1 MGVNLHVD
9 LETLQLI
16 QGPGQRS
23 AVAALRF
30 KRGDAARLRV
40 VFLES
45 GVTPVTIGD
54 PDELEIQIGIKPRNQ
69 FDHSY
74 LAHCVD
80 WSMPSEGDDTPTYE
94 CFLSFNTLQ
103 LNSALNVG
111 SESSEELSEITLMGE
126 ITWREGMGEHTST
139 RTFLVV
145 VENDVNRGTEGAPDD
160 ANPVYPPPQGIEMIA
175 NKGIANG
182 YAPLDANGKVPTI
195 HVPGTTT
202 ATPETLVQRDAL
214 GGGVSF
220 GGGCVFTDP
229 RVGGQ
234 NVTIISTGGSNDF
247 DGDAVALRVEANSG
261 GGGKAVSIY
270 NASGIGA
277 EIHGGSSD
285 HPAAKIT
292 SNYGIGLSILTPGT
306 AADIRST
313 SFATAAFIY
322 NSSSGTG
329 AEILSHAGH
338 HLNVGIGKFV
348 VANNGNA
355 SFTGNVTAPN
365 LVTNNGANSFAIRP
379 SSAGPILASTSL
391 ITQADGYYQNILN
404 PLKVGELD
412 TRPLAQYYS
421 ESASAGYA
429 LVTNNYTL
437 EITAPEAT
445 GSSQNSFY
453 NYKLSDSI
461 FKEAGNRWNY
471 ARGCEMFMLF
481 EMQVNSLSGTRH
493 QIAICSG
500 LPNGQLEQSGNFGLA
515 IEVFNEG
522 GFTKL
527 RLIRKTSVFETAS
540 FSSAFSLGSSGKFI
554 AMWLKI
560 TAAGAV
566 ELRVVGTPSFTTFPN
581 RPATAQLTLAAANYE
596 SAAGSIFL
604 TGRATSAT
612 PALNAGTVRFHKL
625 NYHIDT

>member
-30 KRGDAARLRV
+30 KRGDAARLQV
-40 VFLES
+40 VFLQN
-45 GVTPVTIGD
+45 GLTPVTIGD

-69 FDHSY
+69 FEHSY

-145 VENDVNRGTEGAPDD
+145 VDNDVNRGTEGAPDD

-202 ATPETLVQRDAL
+202 ATPETLVQRDAQ

-247 DGDAVALRVEANSG
+247 DGDPTALSISATGTGTGASISTSG
-261 GGGKAVSIY
+261 G
-270 NASGIGA
+270 SGVGA
-277 EIHGGSSD
+277 F
-285 HPAAKIT
+285 IT
-292 SNYGIGLSILTPGT
+292 SSSGAGALVQSSTGT
-306 AADIRST
+306 GAI
-313 SFATAAFIY
+313 I
-322 NSSSGTG
+322 SSYSGTG
-329 AEILSHAGH
+329 AAISSLIGP

-348 VANNGNA
+348 VTNNGNA

-365 LVTNNGANSFAIRP
+365 LATNNGSNSFAIRP

-493 QIAICSG
+493 QIAISSG

-527 RLIRKTSVFETAS
+527 RLIRKTSVSETAS
-540 FSSAFSLGSSGKFI
+540 FSPAFSLGSSGKFI

-581 RPATAQLTLAAANYE
+581 RPATAQLTLAAANYDP
-596 SAAGSIFL
+596 APGSIFL
-604 TGRATSAT
+604 TGLATSAT
-612 PALNAGTVRFHKL
+612 AAQNAGTVRFHKL
-625 NYHIDT
+625 HYHIDN

>member
-1 MGVNLHVD
+1 VNLHVD

-247 DGDAVALRVEANSG
+247 DGDPTALSISATGTGTGASISTSG
-261 GGGKAVSIY
+261 G
-270 NASGIGA
+270 SGVGA
-277 EIHGGSSD
+277 F
-285 HPAAKIT
+285 IT
-292 SNYGIGLSILTPGT
+292 SSSGAGALVQSSTGT
-306 AADIRST
+306 GAI
-313 SFATAAFIY
+313 I
-322 NSSSGTG
+322 SSYSGTG
-329 AEILSHAGH
+329 AAISSLIGP

-379 SSAGPILASTSL
+379 TSAGPILASTSL

-527 RLIRKTSVFETAS
+527 RLIRKTSVSETAS
-540 FSSAFSLGSSGKFI
+540 FSSAFLLGSSGKFI

-581 RPATAQLTLAAANYE
+581 RPATAQLTLAAANYDP
-596 SAAGSIFL
+596 APGSIFL
-604 TGRATSAT
+604 TGLATSAT
-612 PALNAGTVRFHKL
+612 AAQNAGTVRFHKL
-625 NYHIDT
+625 HYHIDN

>member
-30 KRGDAARLRV
+30 KRGDAARLQV
-40 VFLES
+40 VFLQN
-45 GVTPVTIGD
+45 GLTPVTIGD

-94 CFLSFNTLQ
+94 CELSFNTLQ
-103 LNSALNVG
+103 LNSALNIG

-247 DGDAVALRVEANSG
+247 DGDPTALSISATGTGTGASISTSG
-261 GGGKAVSIY
+261 G
-270 NASGIGA
+270 SGVGA
-277 EIHGGSSD
+277 F
-285 HPAAKIT
+285 IT
-292 SNYGIGLSILTPGT
+292 SSSGAGALVQSSTGT
-306 AADIRST
+306 GAI
-313 SFATAAFIY
+313 I
-322 NSSSGTG
+322 SSYSGTG
-329 AEILSHAGH
+329 AAISSLIGP
-338 HLNVGIGKFV
+338 HLNVGIGKFIV
-348 VANNGNA
+348 TNNGNA

-365 LVTNNGANSFAIRP
+365 LATNNGANSFAIRP
-379 SSAGPILASTSL
+379 SSVGPILASSSL

-581 RPATAQLTLAAANYE
+581 RPATAQLTLTAANYD
-596 SAAGSIFL
+596 SATGSIFL

-612 PALNAGTVRFHKL
+612 AAQNAGTVRFHKL
-625 NYHIDT
+625 HYHIDN

>member
-16 QGPGQRS
+16 QEPGPRS
-23 AVAALRF
+23 AAALRF

-182 YAPLDANGKVPTI
+182 YAPLDANGKVPSN

-202 ATPETLVQRDAL
+202 ATPETLVQRDAQ

-247 DGDAVALRVEANSG
+247 DGDPTALSISATGTGTGASISTSG
-261 GGGKAVSIY
+261 G
-270 NASGIGA
+270 SGVGA
-277 EIHGGSSD
+277 F
-285 HPAAKIT
+285 IT
-292 SNYGIGLSILTPGT
+292 SSSGAGALVQSSTGT
-306 AADIRST
+306 GAI
-313 SFATAAFIY
+313 I
-322 NSSSGTG
+322 SSYSGTG
-329 AEILSHAGH
+329 AAISSLIGP

-348 VANNGNA
+348 VTNNGNA

-365 LVTNNGANSFAIRP
+365 LATNNGSNSFAIRP

-493 QIAICSG
+493 QIAICSV

-527 RLIRKTSVFETAS
+527 RLIRKTSVSETAS

-581 RPATAQLTLAAANYE
+581 RPATAQLTLAAANYDP
-596 SAAGSIFL
+596 APGSIFL
-604 TGRATSAT
+604 TGLATSAT
-612 PALNAGTVRFHKL
+612 AAQNAGTVRFHKL
-625 NYHIDT
+625 HYHIDT

>member
-145 VENDVNRGTEGAPDD
+145 VENDVNRGTEGTPDD

-182 YAPLDANGKVPTI
+182 YAPLDANGKVPSN

-229 RVGGQ
+229 SQGGH

-247 DGDAVALRVEANSG
+247 DGDPTALSISATGTGTGASISTSG
-261 GGGKAVSIY
+261 G
-270 NASGIGA
+270 SGVGA
-277 EIHGGSSD
+277 F
-285 HPAAKIT
+285 IT
-292 SNYGIGLSILTPGT
+292 SSSGAGALVQSSTGT
-306 AADIRST
+306 GAI
-313 SFATAAFIY
+313 I
-322 NSSSGTG
+322 SSYSGTG
-329 AEILSHAGH
+329 AAISSLIGP

-348 VANNGNA
+348 VTNNGNA

-365 LVTNNGANSFAIRP
+365 LATNNGANSFAIRP

-493 QIAICSG
+493 QIAISSG

-527 RLIRKTSVFETAS
+527 RLIRKTSVSATAS

-581 RPATAQLTLAAANYE
+581 RPATAQLTLTAANYDP
-596 SAAGSIFL
+596 APGSIFL
-604 TGRATSAT
+604 TGLATSAT
-612 PALNAGTVRFHKL
+612 AAQNAGTVRFHKL
-625 NYHIDT
+625 HYHIDN

>member
-1 MGVNLHVD
+1 VKLYVD
-9 LETLQLI
+9 LESLQLI
-16 QGPGQRS
+16 EGPGFRNPITS
-23 AVAALRF
+23 LRF
-30 KRGDAARLRV
+30 KRGDAALLEV
-40 VFLES
+40 EFLNGGGTAS
-45 GVTPVTIGD
+45 SIGD
-54 PDELEIQIGIKPRNQ
+54 PTTLEIHFGAKQ
-69 FDHSY
+69 FNRFDLGYLVFSDDWVIPSATTVLQSY
-74 LAHCVD
+74 RC
-80 WSMPSEGDDTPTYE
+80 SP
-94 CFLSFNTLQ
+94 SFNTLQ
-103 LNSALNVG
+103 LDAAIGVG
-111 SESSEELSEITLMGE
+111 SSSSTELSEITLMGE

-145 VENDVNRGTEGAPDD
+145 VENDVNRGTEGVPND
-160 ANPVYPPPQGIEMIA
+160 ANPFYPPPQGIEMIA

-202 ATPETLVQRDAL
+202 ATPETLVQRDAQ

-247 DGDAVALRVEANSG
+247 DGDPTALSISATGTGTGASISTSG
-261 GGGKAVSIY
+261 G
-270 NASGIGA
+270 SGVGA
-277 EIHGGSSD
+277 F
-285 HPAAKIT
+285 IT
-292 SNYGIGLSILTPGT
+292 SSSGAGALVQSSTGT
-306 AADIRST
+306 GAI
-313 SFATAAFIY
+313 I
-322 NSSSGTG
+322 SSYSGTG
-329 AEILSHAGH
+329 AAISSLIGP
-338 HLNVGIGKFV
+338 HLNVGIGKFI

-365 LVTNNGANSFAIRP
+365 LVTNNGANIFAIRP

-581 RPATAQLTLAAANYE
+581 RPATAQLTLTAANYDP
-596 SAAGSIFL
+596 APGSIFL
-604 TGRATSAT
+604 TGLATSAT
-612 PALNAGTVRFHKL
+612 AAQNAGTVRFHKL
-625 NYHIDT
+625 HYHIDT

>member
-1 MGVNLHVD
+1 MSVNLHVD

-30 KRGDAARLRV
+30 KRGDAARLQV
-40 VFLES
+40 VFLQN
-45 GVTPVTIGD
+45 GLTPVTIGD

-69 FDHSY
+69 FEHSY

-126 ITWREGMGEHTST
+126 ITWREGMGEPSST

-202 ATPETLVQRDAL
+202 ATPETLVQRDAQ

-247 DGDAVALRVEANSG
+247 DGDPTALSISATGTGTGASISTSG
-261 GGGKAVSIY
+261 G
-270 NASGIGA
+270 SGVGA
-277 EIHGGSSD
+277 F
-285 HPAAKIT
+285 IT
-292 SNYGIGLSILTPGT
+292 SSSGAGALVQSSTGT
-306 AADIRST
+306 GAI
-313 SFATAAFIY
+313 I
-322 NSSSGTG
+322 SSYSGTG
-329 AEILSHAGH
+329 AAISSLIGP

-348 VANNGNA
+348 VTNNGNA

-365 LVTNNGANSFAIRP
+365 LATNNGSNSFAIRP
-379 SSAGPILASTSL
+379 TSAGPILASTSL

-421 ESASAGYA
+421 ESATAGYA

-481 EMQVNSLSGTRH
+481 EMQVNSFSGTRH

-527 RLIRKTSVFETAS
+527 RLIRKTSVSETAS
-540 FSSAFSLGSSGKFI
+540 FSSAFLLGSSGKFI

-581 RPATAQLTLAAANYE
+581 RPATAQLTLAAANYDP
-596 SAAGSIFL
+596 APGSIFL
-604 TGRATSAT
+604 TGLATSAT
-612 PALNAGTVRFHKL
+612 AAQNAGTVRFHKMH
-625 NYHIDT
+625 YHIDN

>member
-182 YAPLDANGKVPTI
+182 YAPLDANGKVPSN

-247 DGDAVALRVEANSG
+247 DGDPTAL
-261 GGGKAVSIY
+261 SIS
-270 NASGIGA
+270 ATGTGIGVG
-277 EIHGGSSD
+277 ISTSNGSGVG
-285 HPAAKIT
+285 AFIT
-292 SNYGIGLSILTPGT
+292 SGSGAGALIQS
-306 AADIRST
+306 ST
-313 SFATAAFIY
+313 STGAII
-322 NSSSGTG
+322 SSYSGTG
-329 AEILSHAGH
+329 AAISSLIGP
-338 HLNVGIGKFV
+338 HLNVGIGKFIV
-348 VANNGNA
+348 TNNGNA

-365 LVTNNGANSFAIRP
+365 LATNNGANSFAIRP

-493 QIAICSG
+493 QIAICSE

-527 RLIRKTSVFETAS
+527 RLIRKTSVAVPAN
-540 FSSAFSLGSSGKFI
+540 FSSALSLVSQGKFI

-581 RPATAQLTLAAANYE
+581 RPATAQLTLAAANYD
-596 SAAGSIFL
+596 SATGSIFL

-612 PALNAGTVRFHKL
+612 AAQNAGTVRFHKL
-625 NYHIDT
+625 HYHIDN

>member
-30 KRGDAARLRV
+30 KRGDAARIQV
-40 VFLES
+40 IFLENGIS
-45 GVTPVTIGD
+45 PVPIGD
-54 PDELEIQIGIKPRNQ
+54 SDELEIQIGIKPRNQ

-74 LAHCVD
+74 LAHSAD
-80 WSMPSEGDDTPTYE
+80 WSMPAEGDDTPTYE
-94 CFLSFNTLQ
+94 CELSFNTLQ

-111 SESSEELSEITLMGE
+111 SATAEELPEITLMGE
-126 ITWREGMGEHTST
+126 ITWREGDGEPTST

-145 VENDVNRGTEGAPDD
+145 VENDVNRGTEGAPSD

-202 ATPETLVQRDAL
+202 ATPETLVQRDAQ

-247 DGDAVALRVEANSG
+247 DGDPTALSISATGTGTGASISTSG
-261 GGGKAVSIY
+261 G
-270 NASGIGA
+270 SGVGA
-277 EIHGGSSD
+277 F
-285 HPAAKIT
+285 IT
-292 SNYGIGLSILTPGT
+292 SSSGAGALVQSSTGT
-306 AADIRST
+306 GAI
-313 SFATAAFIY
+313 I
-322 NSSSGTG
+322 SSYSGTG
-329 AEILSHAGH
+329 AAISSLIGP

-493 QIAICSG
+493 QIAICSE
-500 LPNGQLEQSGNFGLA
+500 LPNGQLEQPGNFGLA

-527 RLIRKTSVFETAS
+527 RLIRIASVSAIAS
-540 FSSAFSLGSSGKFI
+540 FSTTFSLGSSGKFI

-581 RPATAQLTLAAANYE
+581 RPATAQLTLAAANYDP
-596 SAAGSIFL
+596 APGSIFL
-604 TGRATSAT
+604 TGLATSAT
-612 PALNAGTVRFHKL
+612 AAQNAGTVRFHKL
-625 NYHIDT
+625 HYHIDT

>member
-234 NVTIISTGGSNDF
+234 NVTIIITGGSNDF
-247 DGDAVALRVEANSG
+247 DVEPTALSISATGTGTGASISTSG
-261 GGGKAVSIY
+261 G
-270 NASGIGA
+270 SGVGA
-277 EIHGGSSD
+277 F
-285 HPAAKIT
+285 IT
-292 SNYGIGLSILTPGT
+292 SSSGAGALVQSSTGT
-306 AADIRST
+306 GAI
-313 SFATAAFIY
+313 I
-322 NSSSGTG
+322 SSYSGTG
-329 AEILSHAGH
+329 AAISSLIGP

-348 VANNGNA
+348 VTNNGNA

-365 LVTNNGANSFAIRP
+365 LATHNGANSFAIRP

-493 QIAICSG
+493 QIAICSE

-527 RLIRKTSVFETAS
+527 RLIRKTSVAVPAN
-540 FSSAFSLGSSGKFI
+540 FSSALSLVSQGKFI

-581 RPATAQLTLAAANYE
+581 RPATAQLTLAAANYD
-596 SAAGSIFL
+596 SATGSIFL

-612 PALNAGTVRFHKL
+612 AAQNAGTVRFHKL
-625 NYHIDT
+625 HYHIDN

>member
-126 ITWREGMGEHTST
+126 ITWREGMGEPTST

-202 ATPETLVQRDAL
+202 ATPETLVQRDAQ

-247 DGDAVALRVEANSG
+247 DGDPTALSISATGTGTGASISTSG
-261 GGGKAVSIY
+261 G
-270 NASGIGA
+270 SGVGA
-277 EIHGGSSD
+277 F
-285 HPAAKIT
+285 IT
-292 SNYGIGLSILTPGT
+292 SSSGAGALVQSSTGT
-306 AADIRST
+306 GAI
-313 SFATAAFIY
+313 I
-322 NSSSGTG
+322 SSYSGTG
-329 AEILSHAGH
+329 AAISSLIGP

-348 VANNGNA
+348 VTNNGNA

-365 LVTNNGANSFAIRP
+365 LVTNNGANIFAIRP

-527 RLIRKTSVFETAS
+527 RLIRKTSVSETAS

-581 RPATAQLTLAAANYE
+581 RPATAQLTLAAANYDP
-596 SAAGSIFL
+596 APGSIFL
-604 TGRATSAT
+604 TGLATSAT
-612 PALNAGTVRFHKL
+612 AAQNAGTVRFHKL
-625 NYHIDT
+625 HYHIDN

>member
-30 KRGDAARLRV
+30 KRGDAARLQV
-40 VFLES
+40 VFLQN
-45 GVTPVTIGD
+45 GLTPVTIGD

-69 FDHSY
+69 FEHSY

-202 ATPETLVQRDAL
+202 ATPETLVQRDAQ

-247 DGDAVALRVEANSG
+247 DGDPTALSISATGTGTGASISTSG
-261 GGGKAVSIY
+261 G
-270 NASGIGA
+270 SGVGA
-277 EIHGGSSD
+277 F
-285 HPAAKIT
+285 IT
-292 SNYGIGLSILTPGT
+292 SSSGAGALVQSSTGT
-306 AADIRST
+306 GAI
-313 SFATAAFIY
+313 I
-322 NSSSGTG
+322 SSYSGTG
-329 AEILSHAGH
+329 AAISSLIGP

-365 LVTNNGANSFAIRP
+365 LATNNGSNSFAIRP

-421 ESASAGYA
+421 ESATAGYA

-493 QIAICSG
+493 QIAISSG

-527 RLIRKTSVFETAS
+527 RLIRKTSVSETAS
-540 FSSAFSLGSSGKFI
+540 FSPAFSLGSSGKFI

-581 RPATAQLTLAAANYE
+581 RPATAQLTLAAANYDP
-596 SAAGSIFL
+596 APGSIFL
-604 TGRATSAT
+604 TGLATSAT
-612 PALNAGTVRFHKL
+612 AAQNAGTVRFHKL
-625 NYHIDT
+625 HYHIDN

>member
-45 GVTPVTIGD
+45 GVTPITIGD

-145 VENDVNRGTEGAPDD
+145 VENDVNRGTEGVPND
-160 ANPVYPPPQGIEMIA
+160 ANPFYPPPQGIEMIA

-182 YAPLDANGKVPTI
+182 YAPLDANGKVPSN

-202 ATPETLVQRDAL
+202 ATPETLVQRDAQ

-247 DGDAVALRVEANSG
+247 DGDPTALSISATGTGTGASISTSG
-261 GGGKAVSIY
+261 G
-270 NASGIGA
+270 SGVG
-277 EIHGGSSD
+277 
-285 HPAAKIT
+285 
-292 SNYGIGLSILTPGT
+292 
-306 AADIRST
+306 
-313 SFATAAFIY
+313 AFI
-322 NSSSGTG
+322 SSSSGAGALVQSSTGTGAIISSYSGTG
-329 AEILSHAGH
+329 AAISSLIGP

-365 LVTNNGANSFAIRP
+365 LVTNNGANIFAIRP

-527 RLIRKTSVFETAS
+527 RLIRKTSVSETAS
-540 FSSAFSLGSSGKFI
+540 FSSTFSLGSSGKFN

-581 RPATAQLTLAAANYE
+581 RPATAQLTLTAANYD
-596 SAAGSIFL
+596 SATGSIFL

-625 NYHIDT
+625 HYHIDT

>member
-94 CFLSFNTLQ
+94 CELSFNTLQ
-103 LNSALNVG
+103 LNSALNID
-111 SESSEELSEITLMGE
+111 SPTADELAEITLMGE
-126 ITWREGMGEHTST
+126 ITWREGMGEPTST

-182 YAPLDANGKVPTI
+182 YAPLDANGKVPSN

-202 ATPETLVQRDAL
+202 ATPETLVQRDAQ

-247 DGDAVALRVEANSG
+247 DGDPTALSISATGTGTGASISTSG
-261 GGGKAVSIY
+261 G
-270 NASGIGA
+270 SGVGA
-277 EIHGGSSD
+277 F
-285 HPAAKIT
+285 IT
-292 SNYGIGLSILTPGT
+292 SSSGAGALVQSSTGT
-306 AADIRST
+306 GAI
-313 SFATAAFIY
+313 I
-322 NSSSGTG
+322 SSYSGTG
-329 AEILSHAGH
+329 AAISSLIGP

-348 VANNGNA
+348 VTNNGNA

-365 LVTNNGANSFAIRP
+365 LATNNGANSFAIRP

-493 QIAICSG
+493 QIAICSE

-527 RLIRKTSVFETAS
+527 RLIRKTSVSETAS

-581 RPATAQLTLAAANYE
+581 RPATAQLTLAAANYDP
-596 SAAGSIFL
+596 APGSIFL
-604 TGRATSAT
+604 TGLATSAT
-612 PALNAGTVRFHKL
+612 AAQNAGTVRFHKL
-625 NYHIDT
+625 HYHIDN

>member
-30 KRGDAARLRV
+30 KRGDAARLQV
-40 VFLES
+40 VFLQN
-45 GVTPVTIGD
+45 GLTPVTIGD

-126 ITWREGMGEHTST
+126 ITWREGMGEPSST

-247 DGDAVALRVEANSG
+247 DGDATALSISATGTGTGASISTSG
-261 GGGKAVSIY
+261 G
-270 NASGIGA
+270 SGVGA
-277 EIHGGSSD
+277 F
-285 HPAAKIT
+285 IT
-292 SNYGIGLSILTPGT
+292 SSSGAGALVQSSTGT
-306 AADIRST
+306 GAI
-313 SFATAAFIY
+313 I
-322 NSSSGTG
+322 SSYSGTG
-329 AEILSHAGH
+329 AAISSLIGP

-348 VANNGNA
+348 VTNNGNA

-365 LVTNNGANSFAIRP
+365 LATNNGSNSFAIRP

-481 EMQVNSLSGTRH
+481 EMQLNSLSGTRH

-500 LPNGQLEQSGNFGLA
+500 LPNGQLDQSGNFGLA

-527 RLIRKTSVFETAS
+527 RLIRKTSVSETAS

-581 RPATAQLTLAAANYE
+581 RPATAQLTLAAANYDP
-596 SAAGSIFL
+596 APGSIFL
-604 TGRATSAT
+604 TGLATSAT
-612 PALNAGTVRFHKL
+612 AAQNAGTVRFHKL
-625 NYHIDT
+625 HYHIDN

>member
-1 MGVNLHVD
+1 MSVNLHVD

-30 KRGDAARLRV
+30 KRGDAARLQV
-40 VFLES
+40 VFLDN
-45 GVTPVTIGD
+45 GLTPVAIGNSNA
-54 PDELEIQIGIKPRNQ
+54 LEIQIGIKPRNQ

-103 LNSALNVG
+103 LNSALNIDSPTG
-111 SESSEELSEITLMGE
+111 DELAEITLMGE
-126 ITWREGMGEHTST
+126 ITWREGMGEPSST

-145 VENDVNRGTEGAPDD
+145 VENDVNRGTEGVPND
-160 ANPVYPPPQGIEMIA
+160 ANPFYPPPQGIEMIA

-202 ATPETLVQRDAL
+202 ATPETLVQRDAQ

-247 DGDAVALRVEANSG
+247 DGDPTALSISATGTGTGASISTSG
-261 GGGKAVSIY
+261 G
-270 NASGIGA
+270 SGVGA
-277 EIHGGSSD
+277 F
-285 HPAAKIT
+285 IT
-292 SNYGIGLSILTPGT
+292 SSSGAGALVQSSTGT
-306 AADIRST
+306 GAI
-313 SFATAAFIY
+313 I
-322 NSSSGTG
+322 SSYSGTG
-329 AEILSHAGH
+329 AAISSLIGP

-348 VANNGNA
+348 VTNNGNA

-379 SSAGPILASTSL
+379 TSAGPILAYTSL

-421 ESASAGYA
+421 ESATAGYA

-581 RPATAQLTLAAANYE
+581 RPATAQLTLAAANYDP
-596 SAAGSIFL
+596 APGSIFL
-604 TGRATSAT
+604 TGLATSAT
-612 PALNAGTVRFHKL
+612 AAQNAGTVRFHKL
-625 NYHIDT
+625 HYHIDT